1 MSLHI
6 GIVAGSAEGAALC
19 YRTICLEGAELLG
32 PHGHPEISMHGDNFA
47 DYVKCIP
54 LTTNHCFIQFAR
66 KIRIVRSSPSPYAV
80 ATMTSTNI
88 TSPPLTANAI
98 LAEEFVGEMPVAQ
111 SNSKL
116 SDDHCWDAVVARDPA
131 RDGEFVFAVS
141 TTGVYCRPSC
151 PARRPRRKNVTFYSH
166 PVQAEKA
173 GFRAC
178 LRCRPRALSGNPQSD
193 LAKEVCRYIEQH
205 LDESITLERL
215 GKAFRQSPFH
225 LQRRFKAAL
234 GITPREYA
242 DSCRLRQLKRNLQ
255 AGDNVTRAMYD
266 AGYGSSSRLYEKTAS
281 QLGMT
286 PDKYRRGAI
295 AAAIRYACADSPLG
309 RMLIAATDRGVCAI
323 QFARS
328 DGELIEGLKRE
339 FPFATRKP
347 DAGGLQTWVA
357 ALLSK
362 MSGKELNAA
371 LPLDIRATAFQRLV
385 WTYLQSIPF
394 GATRSYSQVAKGI
407 GQPTAS
413 RAVARACA
421 TNPVAVAI
429 PCHRVVRED
438 GNISGYRWGVERKK
452 TLLELEQ
459 RP

>member
-1 MSLHI
+1 M
-6 GIVAGSAEGAALC
+6 
-19 YRTICLEGAELLG
+19 T
-32 PHGHPEISMHGDNFA
+32 
-47 DYVKCIP
+47 
-54 LTTNHCFIQFAR
+54 TTN
-66 KIRIVRSSPSPYAV
+66 
-80 ATMTSTNI
+80 MTFPMTR
-88 TSPPLTANAI
+88 TNAI
-98 LAEEFVGEMPVAQ
+98 LAEDPINEMPTTDSTSA
-111 SNSKL
+111 KL
-116 SDDHCWDAVVARDPA
+116 SSDRCWDAVVARD
-131 RDGEFVFAVS
+131 RGHDGKFVFAVS

-151 PARRPRRKNVTFYSH
+151 AARRPRRDNVTFFSR
-166 PVQAEKA
+166 PDQAEKA

-178 LRCRPRALSGNPQSD
+178 LRCRPQLFSGDPQAD
-193 LAKEVCRYIEQH
+193 TIKAICRYIEQH
-205 LDESITLERL
+205 LDELITLDRL
-215 GKAFRQSPFH
+215 GAAFRQSPFH

-242 DSCRLRQLKRNLQ
+242 DSCRMRLLKRNLQ

-295 AAAIRYACADSPLG
+295 AADIRYACADSPLG
-309 RMLIAATDRGVCAI
+309 RMLIAATDKGVCSI
-323 QFARS
+323 QFAGS

-339 FPFATRKP
+339 FPFAVRKP
-347 DAGGLQTWVA
+347 DEGGLRAWVE

-362 MSGKELNAA
+362 MTGRELNSM
-371 LPLDIRATAFQRLV
+371 LPLDIRATAFQRRV

-394 GATRSYSQVAKGI
+394 GATRSYGQVAKAI

-452 TLLELEQ
+452 TLLEMEQ
-459 RP
+459 RD